1 MNINFNMNKT
11 ITKQSMYIILALLSV
26 LTFSC
31 KDENVDLYYT
41 VTIISNG
48 GTNYAPIQVKAGEL
62 IPQNKLYP
70 APIINDG
77 GTFLYWSPNLEL
89 DTEFDFNTP
98 VTGDMT
104 LYAKWY
110 YNTFKVSFEMNGAP
124 SKPDMEVIEGR
135 RIQLD
140 KPTYEEHVFVGWY
153 EDVLFTKIFNFST
166 TITADKKLYARWVE
180 PSPASWFGINENGVL
195 TACNPPEGTKIVVF
209 PEGLKEIPAWFVLA
223 TGLNEPGKPGFPTG
237 KNIEEFILPQS
248 LEKIGE
254 GAFKFAGITSII
266 IPPKVKELETVTF
279 QGCDKLTSFTF
290 AEGSTFERIKSTPSN
305 EPVISSSTL
314 ESITFPPSMQYIG
327 KYTLAGCTALKSITF
342 ERSESPVIFYDYLP
356 GGGVWLFGGYFPAQ
370 IEVPNS
376 IKEAF
381 LAEMRNVMQ
390 DYEFERMSTITVGY

>member
-1 MNINFNMNKT
+1 MNKT

-327 KYTLAGCTALKSITF
+327 KYTLAGCTALKSVTF